1 MHGGFTLEDWQADGA
16 LHTPDMKWM
25 LLALSLAAV
34 SLNAQETDH
43 KQEVSKYF
51 AGLTLTDQ
59 DGKRVDLADLMKG
72 HTVVIYTFF
81 AGCKASCP
89 VMAHSLAELQPRFA
103 DRLGKDLRF
112 ISITVDPENDTPEK
126 LKAYATR
133 NLAKRGWSFLTGSR
147 AEVDATLRRI
157 GQYAPSPDEHQNTML
172 IGNDTTGLWMKAQGL
187 AKPKDLGDIIQKVA
201 DGEQP

>member
-1 MHGGFTLEDWQADGA
+1 
-16 LHTPDMKWM
+16 MKWM
-25 LLALSLAAV
+25 LLALSLATVAV
-34 SLNAQETDH
+34 TASVTAQEADH

-59 DGKRVDLADLMKG
+59 DGKRVDLSDLMKG

-112 ISITVDPENDTPEK
+112 ISITVDPENDTPAK

-133 NLAKRGWSFLTGSR
+133 NLAKTGGWSFLTGSR

-157 GQYAPSPDEHQNTML
+157 GQYAPTPDEHQNTML

-187 AKPKDLGDIIQKVA
+187 AKAKDLGDIIQKVA
-201 DGEQP
+201 DGQQP